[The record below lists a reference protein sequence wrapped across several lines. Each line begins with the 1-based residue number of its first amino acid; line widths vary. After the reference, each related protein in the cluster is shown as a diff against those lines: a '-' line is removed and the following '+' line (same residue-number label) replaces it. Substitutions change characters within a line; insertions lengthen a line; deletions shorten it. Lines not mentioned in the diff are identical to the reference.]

1 MSRSRSLPRRHRRNL
16 RTKLRLE
23 FLEDRRLLDAKSQVL
38 FHPEAILRPDFVQG
52 SSVASDPVQTGG
64 AQPDTPPNV
73 LVNDPA
79 EDGNNPSDYHSETTV
94 LAAGNNTIISAF
106 NDSTFENN
114 NHLTGVG
121 VSSDG
126 GQSFVDKGVLP
137 NTPAGDAGDPVLA
150 RDAVTGRVYLAT
162 LAFTNSSLL
171 YVFHSDDNGNTFSQP
186 VNAAPGVGFADK
198 EWITVDNTGGPG
210 QSNVYLIVRDFGG
223 GNGIYMFRSTDQG
236 ATFGNRSL
244 IASGGSFNVQGAW
257 VTVGPDGT
265 VYAFWYAASTPN
277 SIMMRKST
285 DLGLTFGAPVLVA
298 NLRTNGVNGDLG
310 MAFRTNA
317 FPQAVVNPVTNDI
330 YVAFSDKGTGSD
342 RADVFFTES
351 TDGGATWSAPMKIND
366 DTTTNDQ
373 WNTALAVTPNGADV
387 GVFWYDRRNDP
398 ANLLIDRFG
407 AIGTVAGH
415 TVTFAPNFQIT
426 DQSFPQEFGH
436 VSGIV
441 GNYMGDY
448 DQAVATNNFFYLTWE
463 DNRLPSLGH
472 PGQAQDVRF
481 AEIPLAVSGG
491 AVISSSPRA
500 NVSGAVDHI
509 RFTFDESMRP
519 HSFDKI
525 ATAIPSFTDPNGN
538 PIPVLSV
545 TPVAGSNNTMF
556 DVAFPQQT
564 QVGTY
569 TMVIGPKIRDRFG
582 RWMDQDGDGFGH
594 HGDAGDSYTATFTI
608 EGARITSLVSN
619 ASSTNP
625 PSNARVTFNEPVDPN
640 TFDPTQV
647 TSFTDPLGS
656 PITVNSVTPVSGS
669 NNTQFDIG
677 FDPQTLV
684 GNYSMTIGPNIFD
697 SYGNP
702 MPVAFTG
709 TFNYF
714 TSGLIVNGSFEMQF
728 TGWTVGSGWII
739 TGPGHGDANAAG
751 SGAVG
756 STTPLSQVITTVAGQ
771 QYSFSFWYSRV
782 DGMPAE
788 IHAFFG
794 GQDVYDEVNTPSHDY
809 EFHRF
814 TVTATGTST
823 TILFMGRNDPSY
835 DLLDDV
841 SVVPVHGPD
850 AAASGGSASAALFAS
865 SALRATALVALA
877 SQQAPLTPA
886 QPDQTGMSAPLQS
899 GAQNNA
905 IDQAFPL
912 TTTDAT
918 LSLAASFQ
926 PQQSA
931 AALDWA
937 DPWVALSSDGSL
949 LV

>member
-1 MSRSRSLPRRHRRNL
+1 MQSRSRSLARRARRKIP
-16 RTKLRLE
+16 TSLRLE
-23 FLEDRRLLDAKSQVL
+23 FLEDRTLLDGSSQIL
-38 FHPEAILRPDFVQG
+38 YHPEAILRLDYPQA
-52 SSVASDPVQTGG
+52 SSGASDPVQQG
-64 AQPDTPPNV
+64 AQPDTPTNV

-106 NDSTFENN
+106 NDSTFQFTGNGF
-114 NHLTGVG
+114 LTGVG
-121 VSSDG
+121 VSTDG
-126 GQSFVDKGVLP
+126 GQSFVDKGRLP
-137 NTPAGDAGDPVLA
+137 STPAGDAGDPVLA
-150 RDAVTGRVYLAT
+150 RDAVTGRIYLGT
-162 LAFTNSSLL
+162 LAYHDGSQL

-186 VNAAPGVGFADK
+186 VNGAPGVGSADK
-198 EWITVDNTGGPG
+198 EWIAVDNTGGPG

-236 ATFGNRSL
+236 ATFGNRAL
-244 IASGGSFNVQGAW
+244 IASGSSFNVQGAW

-298 NLRTNGVNGDLG
+298 NLRTNGTNGDLG
-310 MAFRTNA
+310 MHFRTNA

-330 YVAFSDKGTGSD
+330 YVTFADKGTGSD

-351 TDGGATWSAPMKIND
+351 TDGGATWSTPTKIND

-373 WNTALAVTPNGADV
+373 WNPALAVTPNGADV

-398 ANLLIDRFG
+398 NNQLIDRFG
-407 AIGTVAGH
+407 AIGNVSGH
-415 TVTFAPNFQIT
+415 TVTFAPNMQIT
-426 DQSFPQEFGH
+426 DQSFPEEFGH
-436 VSGIV
+436 VGGIV
-441 GNYMGDY
+441 SNYMGDY

-491 AVISSSPRA
+491 AVIAASPRG

-519 HSFDKI
+519 HSFNKF

-538 PIPVLSV
+538 QIPVLSV
-545 TPVAGSNNTMF
+545 TPVPGSNNTMF

-564 QVGTY
+564 QAGTY
-569 TMVIGPKIRDRFG
+569 TMVVGPKIRDRFG
-582 RWMDQDGDGFGH
+582 RWMDQDGDGYGH
-594 HGDAGDSYTATFTI
+594 HGDSGDSYTATFTI
-608 EGARITSLVSN
+608 EGARITSFVSN
-619 ASSTNP
+619 GSVGIP
-625 PSNARVTFNEPVDPN
+625 PTSVRVTFNEPVDPS

-647 TSFTDPLGS
+647 TSFTDPNGN
-656 PITVNSVTPVSGS
+656 PITVNSVTPVSSS

-677 FDPQTLV
+677 FDPQSVV
-684 GNYSMTIGPNIFD
+684 GTYSMTIGPNILDFN
-697 SYGNP
+697 GNP

-709 TFNYF
+709 TFIY
-714 TSGLIVNGSFEMQF
+714 TDEAIVNGSFEMQF

-756 STTPLSQVITTVAGQ
+756 STTPLSQVITTAVGQ
-771 QYSFSFWYSRV
+771 QYTFSFWYSRV
-782 DGMPAE
+782 DGTPAE

-794 GQDVYDEVNTPSHDY
+794 GQDVYDEVNTAAHGY
-809 EFHRF
+809 EFHTF
-814 TVTATGTST
+814 TVTATSTST

-841 SVVPVHGPD
+841 SVRAYHGPST
-850 AAASGGSASAALFAS
+850 AAQGGSGSAAL
-865 SALRATALVALA
+865 LRGTALVPLA
-877 SQQAPLTPA
+877 QEQVPATPAPSQQTGVSAQLPITP
-886 QPDQTGMSAPLQS
+886 PST
-899 GAQNNA
+899 A
-905 IDQAFPL
+905 IDQAFLFAPA
-912 TTTDAT
+912 DAT
-918 LSLAASFQ
+918 LAVADGLQ
-926 PQQSA
+926 PHQPATGVDWSDPW
-931 AALDWA
+931 AALSIDNT
-937 DPWVALSSDGSL
+937 L
-949 LV
+949 LL